1 MKMNIGENLRKLR
14 IRKDLTQEQLAEF
27 FNVSPQA
34 ISRWENN
41 SAYPD
46 ITALPGLANF
56 YHISIDELIGM
67 DEIRKAENL
76 DQIFR
81 QEHDDMIAGQ
91 VDQAIH
97 MLQDAIKL
105 YPDHNGLLSE
115 LALAI
120 TVKANEREDPE
131 AIEQAITLSER
142 VLRNPISAKLR
153 STTTVNLCFL
163 YLKAGLHHQAEA
175 VVQSLPHIWESREIV
190 MPELYGGDEYI
201 GQLKISARLAMT
213 ILCRKI
219 KAAENRK
226 FANVDNSLIS
236 GVEADAEA
244 DIHEMLEIIEHFF
257 NEKQN

>member
-1 MKMNIGENLRKLR
+1 MKMNIGENLRKFR

-46 ITALPGLANF
+46 ITVLPGLANF

-81 QEHDDMIAGQ
+81 KEHDYMIAGL
-91 VDQAIH
+91 VDQAIN

-115 LALAI
+115 LALAM
-120 TVKANEREDPE
+120 TVKANEREDQE

-142 VLRNPISAKLR
+142 ILRNSISAKLR
-153 STTTVNLCFL
+153 STTAVNLCFL
-163 YLKAGLHHQAEA
+163 YLKAGRNDQAEA
-175 VVQSLPHIWESREIV
+175 VVQSLPHIWESREVV
-190 MPELYGGDEYI
+190 MPELYDGDDYI

-213 ILCRKI
+213 IFCRKI

-226 FANVDNSLIS
+226 FACVDRSLIS
-236 GVEADAEA
+236 GIEEAAET
-244 DIHEMLEIIEHFF
+244 DIHEMLEIIKHFF
-257 NEKQN
+257 DDKQD